1 MLDTIQIKFSIAV
14 AKGIYEWFYLWML
27 EKRLLLWSLLTCLL
41 AQRRTRLTVAPRH
54 QWPDDYSFLS
64 VETSL
69 RAILTYKN
77 EGSEREV
84 VSVLASRSMGSYGL
98 SVCRCISLQTI
109 VNDIVIVIGVMS
121 EDRTCS
127 NVGKKALQGLLRS
140 DKFLCSE
147 LLMIDSI
154 HRIIFVA

>member
-1 MLDTIQIKFSIAV
+1 MVLPLDV
-14 AKGIYEWFYLWML
+14 G
-27 EKRLLLWSLLTCLL
+27 EK
-41 AQRRTRLTVAPRH
+41 TVAVVASHVPFWHKDGRGSPLLPRH

-98 SVCRCISLQTI
+98 SVCRC
-109 VNDIVIVIGVMS
+109 N
-121 EDRTCS
+121 
-127 NVGKKALQGLLRS
+127 
-140 DKFLCSE
+140 
-147 LLMIDSI
+147 
-154 HRIIFVA
+154 IFADNCQ

>member
-1 MLDTIQIKFSIAV
+1 MGFQCVV
-14 AKGIYEWFYLWML
+14 A
-27 EKRLLLWSLLTCLL
+27 
-41 AQRRTRLTVAPRH
+41 
-54 QWPDDYSFLS
+54 
-64 VETSL
+64 
-69 RAILTYKN
+69 
-77 EGSEREV
+77 
-84 VSVLASRSMGSYGL
+84 
-98 SVCRCISLQTI
+98 ISLQTM

-154 HRIIFVA
+154 HRIVFIAELWQDRLVSLYIKVERLSNYFPSFNLHGCNLYNVISKYV